1 MPVIDTYNIELESGT
16 VASALPEEEI
26 CELYRRAKNR
36 KQQIKILSE
45 LALIS
50 KNDVNAVLH
59 KHGLIDKPK
68 KIVQTSYSNPF
79 TWTDELTS
87 LLVEKYSQGER
98 VAQFAEEFGAERKV
112 IESKIARLKKQGIIP
127 YTNKQSS
134 DVANSP
140 LFTDNLMQDICLM
153 FELTKVIGGQV
164 VSVTS
169 NRALTECT
177 FDRGGRVYEL
187 TLQLIEA

>member
-16 VASALPEEEI
+16 VVSALPEEEI

-98 VAQFAEEFGAERKV
+98 AAQIAEEFGAERKV
-112 IESKIARLKKQGIIP
+112 IASKIGRLKKQGIIP
-127 YTNKQSS
+127 HTNKQSS

-177 FDRGGRVYEL
+177 FDKGGRVYEL

>member
-1 MPVIDTYNIELESGT
+1 MSVIDTYNIELESGT

-50 KNDVNAVLH
+50 KDNVNAVLY
-59 KHGLIDKPK
+59 KHGLINKPE
-68 KIVQTSYSNPF
+68 KIVQTSHSNPF

-98 VAQFAEEFGAERKV
+98 AAQIAEEFGVEKMV
-112 IESKIARLKKQGIIP
+112 IASKIARLKKQGTIS

-187 TLQLIEA
+187 TLQSIES

>member
-59 KHGLIDKPK
+59 KHGLIDKPE

-98 VAQFAEEFGAERKV
+98 AAQIAEEFGAEKTV
-112 IESKIARLKKQGIIP
+112 IANKIGKLKKQGIIP

-140 LFTDNLMQDICLM
+140 LFADNLMQDICLM
-153 FELTKVIGGQV
+153 FDLTKVIGGQV

-177 FDRGGRVYEL
+177 FDKGGRVYEL